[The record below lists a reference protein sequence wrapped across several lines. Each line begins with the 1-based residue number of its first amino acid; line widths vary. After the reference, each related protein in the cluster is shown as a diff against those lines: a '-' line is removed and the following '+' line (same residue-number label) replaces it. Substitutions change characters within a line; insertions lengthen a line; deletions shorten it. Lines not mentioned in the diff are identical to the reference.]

1 MKILIFSDSHGERER
16 MVLAAMEERPDAI
29 FHLGDCWRDAEELT
43 CAFPDTPLYQVP
55 GNCDW
60 TMSGEVQEKRVSLG
74 GVRFL
79 LCHGHT
85 YGVKSGYST
94 AVGHAKAVGVDILL
108 CGHTH
113 VPLYDEYGGLK
124 LLNPGSIG
132 YGHTY
137 GCITIYPGGNAA
149 CCIKTAP

>member
-1 MKILIFSDSHGERER
+1 MKIIVFSDSHGEKEN
-16 MVLAAMEERPDAI
+16 MILTVEAEQPHAV
-29 FHLGDCWRDAEELT
+29 FHLGDHWRDVEELEY
-43 CAFPDTPLYQVP
+43 AFPDLPIYQVP

-60 TMSGEVQEKRVSLG
+60 MMAGEPTERIVELD

-85 YGVKSGYST
+85 FGVKNGYYS
-94 AVGHAKAVGVDILL
+94 AVNHAEHEGVDVLL

-113 VPLYDEYGGLK
+113 VPYYEEFGSLQ
-124 LLNPGSIG
+124 LLNPGSAG

-137 GCITIYPGGNAA
+137 GRILIQRGMAA
-149 CCIKTAP
+149 CSIQTM